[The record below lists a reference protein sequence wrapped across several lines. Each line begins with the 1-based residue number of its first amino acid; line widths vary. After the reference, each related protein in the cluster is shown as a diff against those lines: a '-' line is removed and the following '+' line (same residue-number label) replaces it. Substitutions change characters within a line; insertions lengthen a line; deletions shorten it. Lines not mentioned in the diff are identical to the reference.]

1 MSLRHIAAQL
11 PQGFPLCDPVT
22 LSPARLIPA
31 PSSFPHATLHRPGR
45 RLNSRVRSSTEKRNT
60 MAHKAVSLLV
70 LCVLASATIAHGARP
85 ITPSTLS
92 AETASQ
98 SHSPFSASSLFRMAM
113 AAWNDGAQGVILP
126 SVSKSDDSQARE
138 ATSSAVIVAP
148 EVAPFEEDV
157 DPAAADVAVSLP
169 GSDNLIISRVHVK
182 PAKIAEPA
190 DDTDDNGDTDDKIT
204 VEDDDNEDD
213 DDDDVFSRLIANEVN
228 EETDLT
234 SVSLPGSDN
243 VIAAI
248 HKPRSHV
255 ASKPRSSFGVSLPGS
270 DNEIVAFGVPATLAT
285 RSVVVATDV
294 DALQAEATKEE
305 SVVVANDGKVTKA
318 EDDSTFHVSLP
329 GSDNEIWARNVPHRK
344 SNVVAITDESD
355 RDATT
360 TTATATAT
368 TATASL
374 SPKSASASS
383 ADDNTASV
391 SLPGSDNVIQ
401 AFNIRGNKKKT
412 TSFQVSLP
420 GSDNVI
426 TAYGV
431 PKRKGLTVV
440 ATEGAEVAEPAVA
453 ETTTAVNKVA
463 EANATTDDVFT
474 VSLPGSD
481 NVIAALHVPH
491 KRKFV
496 VGQA

>member
-1 MSLRHIAAQL
+1 
-11 PQGFPLCDPVT
+11 
-22 LSPARLIPA
+22 
-31 PSSFPHATLHRPGR
+31 
-45 RLNSRVRSSTEKRNT
+45 

-85 ITPSTLS
+85 IIPTTLS

-98 SHSPFSASSLFRMAM
+98 RQSPFSASSLFRLAM
-113 AAWNDGAQGVILP
+113 AAWNDGAQGAILP
-126 SVSKSDDSQARE
+126 SASESNDSQARE
-138 ATSSAVIVAP
+138 PTSSTVVVAP

-190 DDTDDNGDTDDKIT
+190 DDTDDNDDNGDDMIVEDDDN
-204 VEDDDNEDD
+204 EDDDNEDD
-213 DDDDVFSRLIANEVN
+213 DDDDAFSRLIANEEN
-228 EETDLT
+228 EEASLT

-255 ASKPRSSFGVSLPGS
+255 ASKPRSSFSVSLPGS

-285 RSVVVATDV
+285 RSVVV
-294 DALQAEATKEE
+294 
-305 SVVVANDGKVTKA
+305 VANDAEVADEKVTKD
-318 EDDSTFHVSLP
+318 EENSTFHVSLP

-344 SNVVAITDESD
+344 SNVVAITDDSD
-355 RDATT
+355 RDST

-368 TATASL
+368 TASATL
-374 SPKSASASS
+374 SRKSDSISS

-401 AFNIRGNKKKT
+401 AFNIRGNKKKV
-412 TSFQVSLP
+412 TSFQMSLP

-431 PKRKGLTVV
+431 PERKGLTVV
-440 ATEGAEVAEPAVA
+440 ATETPEVAKPAATETTATVNEVAEV
-453 ETTTAVNKVA
+453 
-463 EANATTDDVFT
+463 NATTDDVFT

-496 VGQA
+496 VAQA

>member
-1 MSLRHIAAQL
+1 
-11 PQGFPLCDPVT
+11 
-22 LSPARLIPA
+22 
-31 PSSFPHATLHRPGR
+31 
-45 RLNSRVRSSTEKRNT
+45 

-85 ITPSTLS
+85 ITPSTLN

-98 SHSPFSASSLFRMAM
+98 SQSPFSASSLFRMAL
-113 AAWNDGAQGVILP
+113 ASWNDGAQGAILP
-126 SVSKSDDSQARE
+126 SVSESDDSQVRE
-138 ATSSAVIVAP
+138 PTSPTVVVAP

-169 GSDNLIISRVHVK
+169 GSDNLIISRVHAK
-182 PAKIAEPA
+182 PAKIVEPV
-190 DDTDDNGDTDDKIT
+190 DDTDDNDDNDDNNDNII
-204 VEDDDNEDD
+204 VEDDVY
-213 DDDDVFSRLIANEVN
+213 DDVFSRLIANEAN
-228 EETDLT
+228 EEASLT

-248 HKPRSHV
+248 RNFRRHV
-255 ASKPRSSFGVSLPGS
+255 ASKPRSSFSVSLPGS

-305 SVVVANDGKVTKA
+305 SVVVANDEKVTKA

-329 GSDNEIWARNVPHRK
+329 GSDNEIWARHVPHRK
-344 SNVVAITDESD
+344 GNVVAITDELD
-355 RDATT
+355 RDSTT

-401 AFNIRGNKKKT
+401 AFSIRGNKKKV
-412 TSFQVSLP
+412 TSFQMSLP

-431 PKRKGLTVV
+431 PERKGLTVV
-440 ATEGAEVAEPAVA
+440 ATEAPEVAKPAA
-453 ETTTAVNKVA
+453 TETR
-463 EANATTDDVFT
+463 
-474 VSLPGSD
+474 SQ
-481 NVIAALHVPH
+481 
-491 KRKFV
+491 R
-496 VGQA
+496 

>member
-1 MSLRHIAAQL
+1 
-11 PQGFPLCDPVT
+11 
-22 LSPARLIPA
+22 
-31 PSSFPHATLHRPGR
+31 
-45 RLNSRVRSSTEKRNT
+45 

-85 ITPSTLS
+85 IIPTTLS

-98 SHSPFSASSLFRMAM
+98 SQSPISASSLFRLAM
-113 AAWNDGAQGVILP
+113 AAWNDGAQGAILP
-126 SVSKSDDSQARE
+126 SASESDDSQARE
-138 ATSSAVIVAP
+138 PTSSTVVVAP

-169 GSDNLIISRVHVK
+169 RSDNLIISRVHVK

-190 DDTDDNGDTDDKIT
+190 DDTDDNDDNGDDMIVEDDDN
-204 VEDDDNEDD
+204 EDDDNEDD
-213 DDDDVFSRLIANEVN
+213 DDDDVFSRLIANEEN
-228 EETDLT
+228 EEASLT

-255 ASKPRSSFGVSLPGS
+255 ASKPRSSFSVSLPGS

-285 RSVVVATDV
+285 RST
-294 DALQAEATKEE
+294 
-305 SVVVANDGKVTKA
+305 VVVANDAGVADEKVTKD
-318 EDDSTFHVSLP
+318 EEDSTFHVSLP

-355 RDATT
+355 RDSTT

-401 AFNIRGNKKKT
+401 AFNIRGNKKKV
-412 TSFQVSLP
+412 TSFQMSIP

-431 PKRKGLTVV
+431 PERKGLIVV
-440 ATEGAEVAEPAVA
+440 ATEAQEVAKPAFA
-453 ETTTAVNKVA
+453 ETTTTVDEVA

-496 VGQA
+496 VAQA

>member
-1 MSLRHIAAQL
+1 
-11 PQGFPLCDPVT
+11 
-22 LSPARLIPA
+22 
-31 PSSFPHATLHRPGR
+31 
-45 RLNSRVRSSTEKRNT
+45 
-60 MAHKAVSLLV
+60 MAHKAVSVLV
-70 LCVLASATIAHGARP
+70 LCVLASATITHGARP

-92 AETASQ
+92 AGTASQ
-98 SHSPFSASSLFRMAM
+98 SQSPFSASSLFRMAM
-113 AAWNDGAQGVILP
+113 AAWNDGAQGAILP
-126 SVSKSDDSQARE
+126 SASESDDSQALE
-138 ATSSAVIVAP
+138 PTSSTVVVAP

-157 DPAAADVAVSLP
+157 DPADVAVSLP

-190 DDTDDNGDTDDKIT
+190 DDTDDSGDNMI
-204 VEDDDNEDD
+204 VEDDDNEDNND
-213 DDDDVFSRLIANEVN
+213 DNGDDDVFSRLIANEEN
-228 EETDLT
+228 EEASLT

-255 ASKPRSSFGVSLPGS
+255 ASKPRSSFSVSLPGS

-305 SVVVANDGKVTKA
+305 SVVVANDEKVTKA

-355 RDATT
+355 RDSTT

-401 AFNIRGNKKKT
+401 AFNIRGNKKKV
-412 TSFQVSLP
+412 TSFQMSLP

-431 PKRKGLTVV
+431 PERKGLTVV
-440 ATEGAEVAEPAVA
+440 VTEAPEVAKPAAKETTATVNEVAEV
-453 ETTTAVNKVA
+453 
-463 EANATTDDVFT
+463 NATTDDVFT

-496 VGQA
+496 VAQA

>member
-1 MSLRHIAAQL
+1 
-11 PQGFPLCDPVT
+11 
-22 LSPARLIPA
+22 
-31 PSSFPHATLHRPGR
+31 
-45 RLNSRVRSSTEKRNT
+45 
-60 MAHKAVSLLV
+60 
-70 LCVLASATIAHGARP
+70 
-85 ITPSTLS
+85 
-92 AETASQ
+92 
-98 SHSPFSASSLFRMAM
+98 MAM
-113 AAWNDGAQGVILP
+113 AAWNDGAHGAILP
-126 SVSKSDDSQARE
+126 SASEFDDSQARE
-138 ATSSAVIVAP
+138 PTRSAAVVAP

-169 GSDNLIISRVHVK
+169 GSDNLIISRVHVRA
-182 PAKIAEPA
+182 AKIAEPA
-190 DDTDDNGDTDDKIT
+190 SDTGNSD
-204 VEDDDNEDD
+204 VEIVWDDDVAEPAGETGNRDNEIVWDD
-213 DDDDVFSRLIANEVN
+213 ENDDVFSRLAANEEN
-228 EETDLT
+228 EEAGLT

-248 HKPRSHV
+248 RKPRSHV
-255 ASKPRSSFGVSLPGS
+255 ASKPRSSFSVSLPGS
-270 DNEIVAFGVPATLAT
+270 DNEIVAFGVPATPAT
-285 RSVVVATDV
+285 RST
-294 DALQAEATKEE
+294 
-305 SVVVANDGKVTKA
+305 VVVANDVEIADEKVTKD
-318 EDDSTFHVSLP
+318 EEDSTFHVSLP

-355 RDATT
+355 RDSTT

-374 SPKSASASS
+374 SSKSASASS
-383 ADDNTASV
+383 SDDNTASV

-412 TSFQVSLP
+412 TSFQMSLP

-431 PKRKGLTVV
+431 PERKGLTVV

-453 ETTTAVNKVA
+453 ETKTAVNEVA
-463 EANATTDDVFT
+463 ETNATTDDVFT

-496 VGQA
+496 AGQA